1 MNIEKYRFIAHRGLF
16 NRLDTP
22 ENSMKAFENAI
33 EKGYAIELDV
43 NMSLDGHLVVFH
55 DISLKRM
62 TGIKNDVNLLN
73 LNELKKLK
81 LLGTD
86 NVIPTF
92 EDVLMLVS
100 GKVPLM
106 IEIKRNGNYKELMKK
121 LINLLEK
128 YDGEYIVESF
138 DPRVIYWLKKNAPH
152 VIRGQLASK
161 NIREVSSRILKVLL
175 GKMFFNIFTKPNFV
189 AYLYTEV
196 DKKFYK
202 KQKKK
207 KRYVA
212 LWTLRSKDEY
222 NKIKDITKVIEDI
235 AFQTNILA
243 LNASVEAARAGDQG
257 RGFAVVASEVRN
269 LAQNSQ
275 SSAKDITTLIDDIYE
290 KINKSAEMARHS
302 QNIFNNIEMKIEET
316 SKIMNDIS
324 QTAIEQEAGVDQVNV
339 AVTKMD
345 SITQQNAALVE
356 ESTAASKS
364 LLDQAK
370 HLEDL
375 MSFFRVK

>member
-92 EDVLMLVS
+92 EDVLMLVN

-161 NIREVSSRILKVLL
+161 NIREVSGRILKVLL

-212 LWTLRSKDEY
+212 VWTLKNKDDY
-222 NKIKDITKVIEDI
+222 NKIKDITDMVIFENEK
-235 AFQTNILA
+235 TIL
-243 LNASVEAARAGDQG
+243 
-257 RGFAVVASEVRN
+257 
-269 LAQNSQ
+269 
-275 SSAKDITTLIDDIYE
+275 
-290 KINKSAEMARHS
+290 
-302 QNIFNNIEMKIEET
+302 
-316 SKIMNDIS
+316 
-324 QTAIEQEAGVDQVNV
+324 
-339 AVTKMD
+339 
-345 SITQQNAALVE
+345 
-356 ESTAASKS
+356 
-364 LLDQAK
+364 
-370 HLEDL
+370 
-375 MSFFRVK
+375 